1 MGTQKTTAYQSK
13 GFPYMSEPCDIYTGL
28 IFRSL
33 GQAWIIPVQDA
44 MRYFGYHFLPTNE
57 DSRIIS
63 TEIISQQKEKQISSD
78 HLPKVINFY
87 SAFKS

>member
-1 MGTQKTTAYQSK
+1 
-13 GFPYMSEPCDIYTGL
+13 
-28 IFRSL
+28 
-33 GQAWIIPVQDA
+33 

-78 HLPKVINFY
+78 HFPKVIIFY
-87 SAFKS
+87 SAF